1 MAHELTNILLENFDI
16 QLELQK
22 GLQSKAQELRSFI
35 LKRELESITITA
47 NQMDEIS
54 AKVELIELERRQ
66 KIRDL
71 QLPVK
76 PNIPF
81 EGLLRFVPDEEQK
94 LLKEKRKSLKAEVQV
109 TARINGSNRVIL
121 HEVLNSVDTTV
132 KLIAGAAKPA
142 AGYDYTG
149 KSNDLNRRK
158 LLNQLG

>member
-16 QLELQK
+16 QLGLQK
-22 GLQSKAQELRSFI
+22 ILQAKAQELRSFI

-66 KIRDL
+66 RIRDL
-71 QLPVK
+71 HLNVLPNV
-76 PNIPF
+76 PF
-81 EGLLRFVPDEEQK
+81 EGLIRFVPTDEQK
-94 LLKEKRKSLKAEVQV
+94 QLKDKRNALKAEIQV

-121 HEVLNSVDTTV
+121 HEVLSSVDSTV
-132 KLIAGAAKPA
+132 KIIAGGAKPA
-142 AGYDYTG
+142 TGYDYTG
-149 KSNDLNRRK
+149 KSNDNNRRK